1 MTSTRLITYD
11 LQLNIMELYTL
22 IIFSENHPGLLSQV
36 SNIFTR
42 RQMNIETLTVSASSI
57 EGIHKFTLTTYSTA
71 DSITKVVKQIEKR
84 VEVVKAYSY
93 TDEDLIYQEVALYK
107 VATDAILDFAEVEIL
122 VRKYNAQFLE
132 ITRQFAVLQLTGH
145 TEETQSFFEALKPF
159 GVMQFV
165 RSGRI
170 AITKSSSE
178 ILSKYLQERM
188 KQQG

>member
-1 MTSTRLITYD
+1 
-11 LQLNIMELYTL
+11 MELYTL

>member
-1 MTSTRLITYD
+1 
-11 LQLNIMELYTL
+11 MELYTL

-71 DSITKVVKQIEKR
+71 DSIAKVVKQIEKR
-84 VEVVKAYSY
+84 VEVVKAFSY
-93 TDEDLIYQEVALYK
+93 TDDEIIYQEVALYK
-107 VATDAILDFAEVEIL
+107 VPTDALLDYPDLEQL
-122 VRKYNAQFLE
+122 VRKYNAQLLE
-132 ITRQFAVLQLTGH
+132 MTRQFAVLQLTGQS
-145 TEETQSFFEALKPF
+145 EQTQAFFEALKPF

-165 RSGRI
+165 RSGRV

-178 ILSKYLQERM
+178 ILSKYLQGRM
-188 KQQG
+188 VQQ